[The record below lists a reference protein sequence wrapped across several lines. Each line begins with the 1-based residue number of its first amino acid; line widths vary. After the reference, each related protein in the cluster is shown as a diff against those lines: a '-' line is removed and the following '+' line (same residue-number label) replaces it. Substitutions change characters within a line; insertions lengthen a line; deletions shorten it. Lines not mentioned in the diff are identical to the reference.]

1 MVTPYFTKS
10 HGAIKMTEA
19 TYPIEND
26 SFLNLLDELRD
37 ELEMISTTNALT
49 SNVEGDDDIENAVM
63 KSLEIV
69 DTIAADFV
77 NKQNT
82 NTSGLTHVSK
92 ALPTNT
98 LNNDVLYVGI
108 NSRGFACVFN
118 YLSVYES
125 NNIKTFNCYYIDDKE
140 RHYQMNGL
148 VWWKVLE
155 RPTFQDFY
163 EEGFA
168 AYSSAFI
175 TKRTI
180 NSNPYPKNT
189 QEHQHWLKGWMTAAE
204 LPF

>member
-1 MVTPYFTKS
+1 MTKINQ
-10 HGAIKMTEA
+10 A
-19 TYPIEND
+19 IEND

-37 ELEMISTTNALT
+37 ELEMISTTNALLANEDGEDTIET
-49 SNVEGDDDIENAVM
+49 SVI

-82 NTSGLTHVSK
+82 NTSGFTHISK

-108 NSRGFACVFN
+108 NSKGFACVFN
-118 YLSVYES
+118 YLSV
-125 NNIKTFNCYYIDDKE
+125 IKTSPQHQNFYTCHYINGE
-140 RHYQMNGL
+140 ETQQQMNGL

-168 AYSSAFI
+168 ANSSAFI

-189 QEHQHWLKGWMTAAE
+189 PEHQHWLKGWMTSAE

>member
-1 MVTPYFTKS
+1 
-10 HGAIKMTEA
+10 MTELTQA
-19 TYPIEND
+19 IEND

-49 SNVEGDDDIENAVM
+49 TNIEVKDDIENAVM

-82 NTSGLTHVSK
+82 NTAGFTHVSK

-108 NSRGFACVFN
+108 NSEGFACVFN
-118 YLSVYES
+118 R
-125 NNIKTFNCYYIDDKE
+125 ICKTFIKHHNID
-140 RHYQMNGL
+140 HYDCLYSTQEESYFQMEGL

-168 AYSSAFI
+168 ANSSAFT
-175 TKRTI
+175 TKCTI

-189 QEHQHWLKGWMTAAE
+189 PEHQHWLKGWMASDE